1 MQPLPKGGMLDLARF
16 LEICV
21 DTITSKLR
29 RRGYEDKFMCS
40 YNDLS
45 VRSKQERNEQ
55 DCEMIQSE
63 VIDNGDLKRM

>member
-1 MQPLPKGGMLDLARF
+1 M
-16 LEICV
+16 

-29 RRGYEDKFMCS
+29 RRGYDDKFMCS

>member
-1 MQPLPKGGMLDLARF
+1 MARF